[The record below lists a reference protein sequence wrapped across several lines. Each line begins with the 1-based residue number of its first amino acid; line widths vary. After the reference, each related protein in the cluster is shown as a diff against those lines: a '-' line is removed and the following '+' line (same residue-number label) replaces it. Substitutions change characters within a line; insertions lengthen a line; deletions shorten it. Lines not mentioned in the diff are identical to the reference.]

1 MSKTYKHIFFDLDH
15 TLWDFDTNSKLALQQ
30 IYETEKLVSRNIPS
44 FENFHH
50 RYKMI
55 NDRYWARYHNSH
67 VTKEQ
72 LRVGRFF
79 DALAE
84 FGVRDQFLAERMAQS
99 YIEIS
104 PRMTALFT
112 NAVDVLVYLDEKY
125 PLHLITNGFAE
136 VQWLK
141 LEHSGLKP
149 FFEHIIISEEVG
161 AQKPDRKIFEIAM
174 ERAQTQPS
182 ECVMIGDNMNT
193 DIAGARAAGID
204 QIFFNPNRKH
214 TRDKA
219 THQIFELK
227 ELMQLL

>member
-1 MSKTYKHIFFDLDH
+1 MSKTYQHIFFDLDH
-15 TLWDFDTNSKLALQQ
+15 TLWDFDTNSKLALRQ
-30 IYETEKLVSRNIPS
+30 IYEAEQLHHRNIPS
-44 FENFHH
+44 FDNFHH

-55 NDRYWARYHNSH
+55 NDRYWARYHNNH

-72 LRVGRFF
+72 LRVGRFL

-84 FGVRDQFLAERMAQS
+84 FGLRDAALAERMAQS
-99 YIEIS
+99 YLEIS
-104 PRMTALFT
+104 PRMTALFS
-112 NAVDVLVYLDEKY
+112 NAIDVLVYLDEKY
-125 PLHLITNGFAE
+125 PLHVITNGFAE

-161 AQKPDRKIFEIAM
+161 AQKPYRKIFEIAM
-174 ERAQTQPS
+174 ERAQTRPS
-182 ECVMIGDNMNT
+182 ECIMIGDNMNT
-193 DIAGARAAGID
+193 DIAGARLAGID
-204 QIFFNPNRKH
+204 QIFFNPHRKH

>member
-1 MSKTYKHIFFDLDH
+1 
-15 TLWDFDTNSKLALQQ
+15 
-30 IYETEKLVSRNIPS
+30 
-44 FENFHH
+44 
-50 RYKMI
+50 
-55 NDRYWARYHNSH
+55 
-67 VTKEQ
+67 
-72 LRVGRFF
+72 
-79 DALAE
+79 
-84 FGVRDQFLAERMAQS
+84 MAQS

-161 AQKPDRKIFEIAM
+161 SQKPDRKIFEIAM
-174 ERAQTQPS
+174 QRADTQPQH
-182 ECVMIGDNMNT
+182 CVMIGDNMNT
-193 DIAGARAAGID
+193 DIAGARDAGMD

-214 TRDKA
+214 TREKA
-219 THQIFELK
+219 THQIFDLK
-227 ELMQLL
+227 ELMSIL